1 MQLSEL
7 KIGRVAVVEKI
18 SLSSSARDRLNRIGL
33 TVGVRVCVV
42 RNAPFNG
49 PLQLKVRDFYLAVR
63 KSDADKI
70 LVKEL

>member
-1 MQLSEL
+1 MKLSEL

-18 SLSSSARDRLNRIGL
+18 SLSASACDRLNRIGL
-33 TVGVRVCVV
+33 TVGVRVRAV

-63 KSDADKI
+63 IADADKI